1 MDLKT
6 CEDLPLYTDGH
17 EGEAGGVDGGGL
29 HQGDDVA
36 EDLAEGEVAQAEE
49 DYLTQITI
57 IDKLSS

>member
-17 EGEAGGVDGGGL
+17 KGEAGGVDGGGL